1 MHQRAQR
8 AGSDFGRLLRYYRQN
23 CTSKLTQADL
33 AAKVFVSPSLISA
46 YESGT
51 RFPRRRTAMRIASEL
66 GLNREDTSKLLL
78 SLRFPSGELPAAG
91 PLLDE
96 LDQLFSSPNV
106 SSALKAKLAVLVSDA
121 LQTWKEVQ
129 TKKVRWAVIPVAGWH
144 ARLLSPRAT
153 AQLVYRAIAEA
164 RECGIDRIVVVV
176 APSQEE
182 LLAQEL
188 TAYHEL
194 SNDMKE
200 RKIRLAVQKDHIGLG
215 YAIVAAEG
223 YLPDNEPFALVL
235 PDDAVEKSCLTSLIA
250 SYNQYQCCIVAVR
263 KLEEGDEE
271 SYGVASMG
279 GGKTD
284 SIYTIQA
291 LEERPEVAPRES
303 SLTVLGRYVLTPEI
317 LKVLKIT
324 DPDPK
329 SGQIELTTALHLLAQ
344 GGLVLGYIY
353 QGKAHN
359 ISPSRRLL
367 AKQLQEFLSVSLF
380 LFLGVY

>member
-1 MHQRAQR
+1 MGQRAQR
-8 AGSDFGRLLRYYRQN
+8 AGSDFGRLLRYYRQH
-23 CTSKLTQADL
+23 CTSKFTQADL

-51 RFPRRRTAMRIASEL
+51 RLPRRRTAMRIACEL
-66 GLNREDTSKLLL
+66 GLNREDTRKLLL
-78 SLRFPSGELPAAG
+78 SLEFPSGGLPAADA
-91 PLLDE
+91 LLEE
-96 LDQLFSSPNV
+96 LDQLFSSPRV
-106 SSALKAKLAVLVSDA
+106 SSELKAQLAVVVSSA

-153 AQLVYRAIAEA
+153 AQLVCRAIAEA
-164 RECGIDRIVVVV
+164 RACAIDRIVIVV
-176 APSQEE
+176 APSQAE
-182 LLAQEL
+182 LLAQAL

-194 SNDMKE
+194 SNGVKE
-200 RKIRLAVQKDHIGLG
+200 RKIRFAVQKDHIGLG

-223 YLPDNEPFALVL
+223 FLPDNEPFALIL
-235 PDDAVEKSCLTSLIA
+235 PDDAVEKSCLTSMMA
-250 SYNQYQCCIVAVR
+250 GYDQYQCCIVAVR
-263 KLEEGDEE
+263 KLEEGDQE

-279 GGKTD
+279 GRKTD

-291 LEERPEVAPRES
+291 LEERPGGTLREP
-303 SLTVLGRYVLTPEI
+303 SLTVLGRYILAPEI

-324 DPDPK
+324 EPDPK

-353 QGKAHN
+353 KGEAYN
-359 ISPSRRLL
+359 ISPPRRLL
-367 AKQLQEFLSVSLF
+367 AKQLQEFLSVSLI
-380 LFLGVY
+380 

>member
-1 MHQRAQR
+1 MDQRAQR
-8 AGSDFGRLLRYYRQN
+8 TGPDFGRLLRYYRQN

-51 RFPRRRTAMRIASEL
+51 RFPRRSTAMRIACEL
-66 GLNREDTSKLLL
+66 GLNREDTRKLLS
-78 SLRFPSGELPAAG
+78 SLQFPSGGLSTAG
-91 PLLDE
+91 ALLDE
-96 LDQLFSSPNV
+96 LDQLFSSPSV
-106 SSALKAKLAVLVSDA
+106 SSELKAKLAVLVSNA

-144 ARLLSPRAT
+144 ARLLSPGAT

-164 RECGIDRIVVVV
+164 RECEIDRIVVVV

-182 LLAQEL
+182 LLVQEL

-194 SNDMKE
+194 SNGVKE

-223 YLPDNEPFALVL
+223 YLPDNEPFALIL
-235 PDDAVEKSCLTSLIA
+235 PDDAVEKSCLTSMIA
-250 SYNQYQCCIVAVR
+250 GYNQYQCCIVAVR

-279 GGKTD
+279 GRKTD
-284 SIYTIQA
+284 SIYTIQT
-291 LEERPEVAPRES
+291 LEERPGVTLREP
-303 SLTVLGRYVLTPEI
+303 SLTVLGRYILTPEI

-324 DPDPK
+324 DPDPN

-353 QGKAHN
+353 KGEVYN

-367 AKQLQEFLSVSLF
+367 VKQLQEFLSVSLI
-380 LFLGVY
+380 